1 MIIETQTLKSKSE
14 LQIAIQK
21 MKIGK
26 IVLYENID
34 KKGFVEIARTRTNL
48 KSISIIIIEH

>member
-14 LQIAIQK
+14 LQTAIQK

>member
-1 MIIETQTLKSKSE
+1 MIIETQTLKSKSN
-14 LQIAIQK
+14 LQSAIQK

-26 IVLYENID
+26 VIIYENID
-34 KKGFVEIARTRTNL
+34 KKGFVEIARSRTNL

>member
-1 MIIETQTLKSKSE
+1 MIIEAQTLKSKSE
-14 LQIAIQK
+14 LQTAIQK

>member
-1 MIIETQTLKSKSE
+1 MIIQTQTLKSKSD
-14 LQIAIQK
+14 LQTAIQK

-34 KKGFVEIARTRTNL
+34 KKGFVEIARTRTSL